1 MTTGLYVLPKRHRS
15 NKEGIRMAKRSVV
28 PFGPQHPVLPEPIH
42 LDLELEDEKVV
53 RAIPSIGFVHRG
65 LEKLIDKKD
74 FNDYQYVIER
84 TCGICSFMHGM
95 SYCES
100 LEKIFD
106 VEIPARAKYLRT
118 IWCEMS
124 RLHSHLLWLGLL
136 ADAFGFESL
145 FMQSWRMREKIL
157 DMFEASTGGRVIF
170 SVNKIGGVLRDM
182 DKDMLNSFVA
192 TFDKMESDIKA
203 LVEVFMYDYT
213 VASRLKGVGILTKEE
228 AIELGAVGPMMRAS
242 GIALDTRKL
251 GYEAYG
257 DLDFDIITSNDCDCF
272 ARCEVRINEI
282 FQSFSLIRQAV
293 AKIPD
298 GEISIQV
305 KGTPKGEAFNRV
317 EQPRGEAIY
326 YVRGNGSMYLD
337 RVRVRTPTFTNLQ
350 ALIKTLQGCDYADVP
365 ILILTI
371 DPCISC
377 TER

>member
-1 MTTGLYVLPKRHRS
+1 
-15 NKEGIRMAKRSVV
+15 MAKRSVI

-42 LDLELEDEKVV
+42 LDLVLEDEKVV
-53 RAIPSIGFVHRG
+53 EAIPSVGFVHRG

-74 FNDYQYVIER
+74 FNEYQYVIER

-95 SYCES
+95 SYCEA
-100 LEKIFD
+100 LERIFD
-106 VEIPARAKYLRT
+106 AEVPARGKYLRT
-118 IWCEMS
+118 IWAEMS

-170 SVNKIGGVLRDM
+170 SVNKVGGVLRDM
-182 DKDMLNSFVA
+182 DKDMLKSFVD
-192 TFDKMESDIKA
+192 TFDSMEKDIKVLA
-203 LVEVFMYDYT
+203 GTFLNDRT
-213 VASRLKGVGILTKEE
+213 VGSRLRDVGILTKKDV
-228 AIELGAVGPMMRAS
+228 ISLGAVGPMMRAS
-242 GIALDTRKL
+242 GIAIDTRKL

-257 DLDFDIITSNDCDCF
+257 DLDFEIITSEDCDCY
-272 ARCEVRINEI
+272 ARCEVRIKEI
-282 FQSFSLIRQAV
+282 FQSFDIIRQAA

-298 GEISIQV
+298 GEIAVQV
-305 KGTPKGEAFNRV
+305 KGAPNGEAFNRV

-326 YVRGNGSMYLD
+326 YVRGNGSMYLE

-350 ALIKTLQGCDYADVP
+350 ALIKTLQGCQYADVP

-371 DPCISC
+371 DPCVSC